1 MNPSDFAQQLDG
13 IAAEIRTYFDNV
25 DTVRER
31 ALMLSREIVR
41 DSAEAI
47 KCVHRGQYEEAEQRL
62 AESRQRVQVLLA
74 SVKDYADLSSAG
86 FVLDSCKEH
95 AEAVLT
101 LALATDRPLPS
112 IAEVGINPATY
123 INGMAEAVG
132 ELRRYVL
139 DSIRRGQIERS
150 EYLLNLMDDI
160 YDVLVSY
167 DYPEAVTQG
176 LRRRTDAA
184 RGIIE
189 RTRGDLTTAL
199 RQQELAKAMEELERK
214 LNAQKEGD
222 A

>member
-1 MNPSDFAQQLDG
+1 MNQSNFAQQLDG
-13 IAAEIRTYFDNV
+13 IAAEIRAYFDDV

-31 ALMLSREIVR
+31 ALTLSREIVR

-47 KCVHRGQYEEAEQRL
+47 KCVHRGQYDEAEQRI
-62 AESRQRVQVLLA
+62 AESHQRVQALLE
-74 SVKDYADLSSAG
+74 SVKGYADLSSAG
-86 FVLDSCKEH
+86 FVLDGCKEH

-101 LALATDRPLPS
+101 LALATDRPLPG
-112 IAEVGINPATY
+112 IAEVGIDPATY

-139 DSIRRGQIERS
+139 DSIRKGQIERS

-199 RQQELAKAMEELERK
+199 RQHELAKAMEELERK
-214 LNAQKEGD
+214 LNAQKE
-222 A
+222 

>member
-1 MNPSDFAQQLDG
+1 MNQSNLGQQLDS
-13 IAAEIRTYFDNV
+13 ISAEIRTYFDGV
-25 DTVRER
+25 DTVREG
-31 ALMLSREIVR
+31 ALTLSREIVR

-47 KCVHRGQYEEAEQRL
+47 KCVHRGQYDEAERRI
-62 AESRQRVQVLLA
+62 AESRQRVQALLE
-74 SVKDYADLSSAG
+74 SVKDHADLSSAG
-86 FVLDSCKEH
+86 FVLDGCKEH

-101 LALATDRPLPS
+101 LALVTDRPLPRIS
-112 IAEVGINPATY
+112 EVGIDPATY

-139 DSIRRGQIERS
+139 DSIRKGEVERS
-150 EYLLNLMDDI
+150 EHFLNVMDDI

-199 RQQELAKAMEELERK
+199 RQHELAKAMAELERK
-214 LNAQKEGD
+214 LNVQ
-222 A
+222 